1 MAAVAQNLA
10 LDCNKIGLLIRF
22 TQNLQLLALQVVAM
36 YGFFGI
42 SGSKKKFHPKP
53 QLAGADRNFATGQPP
68 GMIRSVNTRS
78 TASPRLRSREPPIR
92 RSLPVP
98 GTG

>member
-10 LDCNKIGLLIRF
+10 LDCNKIGLLIGF

-42 SGSKKKFHPKP
+42 FR
-53 QLAGADRNFATGQPP
+53 Q
-68 GMIRSVNTRS
+68 
-78 TASPRLRSREPPIR
+78 
-92 RSLPVP
+92 
-98 GTG
+98 